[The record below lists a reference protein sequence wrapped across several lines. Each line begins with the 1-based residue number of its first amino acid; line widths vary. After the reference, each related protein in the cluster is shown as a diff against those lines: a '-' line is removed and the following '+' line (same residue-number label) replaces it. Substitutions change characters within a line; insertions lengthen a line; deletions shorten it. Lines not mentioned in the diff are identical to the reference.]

1 MRTARSSL
9 RVPLVTPVVVA
20 LRDPV
25 VVFLLLAGF
34 FDGISGNPIH
44 SLLLFAA
51 ALALGWDRN
60 ARARDENA
68 VAGSRPAHFDGGA
81 VAAERSVPL
90 ATQERT
96 SNAVLKAVGVTG
108 VVVYALLVGG
118 FARYS
123 WPATIAVLVVG
134 IGAIGIAW
142 RGSLHPGG
150 PQPAPLDPA
159 GTVAWWSVIVAA
171 SLWELT
177 SLFLQPNLSTDSY
190 AHPTLSFLT
199 DGALASHPGRSVAL
213 VAWLAFG
220 WFLIER

>member
-1 MRTARSSL
+1 MGTARSSL
-9 RVPLVTPVVVA
+9 RVRFVSPVVVA

-60 ARARDENA
+60 SRARVGDAPAA
-68 VAGSRPAHFDGGA
+68 VGAVGGGT

-90 ATQERT
+90 AIEERA
-96 SNAVLKAVGVTG
+96 SNAVLKVVAVTG

-123 WPATIAVLVVG
+123 WPATFAVVVVG
-134 IGAIGIAW
+134 MGAIALAW
-142 RGSLHPGG
+142 RGSLNPGR
-150 PQPAPLDPA
+150 PEPAPLDPA
-159 GTVAWWSVIVAA
+159 GAVAWWSVIVAA

-177 SLFLQPNLSTDSY
+177 SLFLQPNLTTDSY

-199 DGALASHPGRSVAL
+199 DGALASHMGRSIAL
-213 VAWLAFG
+213 IAWLAFG